1 MDVGFYQHS
10 LGDSTNC
17 LKTGWIG
24 SVLWIPV
31 KQLNSK
37 KNTDYQYQWIDDR
50 KSTRGQL
57 VNQTFWSKAQPN
69 GLNFEQCVTAQSI
82 PGNVIW
88 KDRICSGLNCFICSI
103 PIVQNY
109 YFRGQTKFEQKYS
122 LSWSLQSSKTKI
134 EFLGQRTGR
143 IVWYPMEEKSN
154 LVSKKQNLTF
164 SKHPFGV
171 MNFKDSTGA
180 NAIFTNVCVDFLN
193 SFSNVIFDNDIL
205 SFTV

>member
-1 MDVGFYQHS
+1 MDVEKYEHS

-31 KQLNSK
+31 KQLSNAK
-37 KNTDYQYQWIDDR
+37 ITDNQYQWIDDR
-50 KSTRGQL
+50 KSTRGNL

-82 PGNVIW
+82 RGKVIW

-103 PIVQNY
+103 PMVQNY
-109 YFRGQTKFEQKYS
+109 YLRGQTKFEEKYS

-134 EFLGQRTGR
+134 EFLGQSSGR
-143 IVWYPMEEKSN
+143 IVWYPMEEKFN
-154 LVSKKQNLTF
+154 LVSTKANLTF

-171 MNFKDSTGA
+171 MDLQDSTGA
-180 NAIFTNVCVDFLN
+180 AMIFTNVCIYFLD
-193 SFSNVIFDNDIL
+193 SFL
-205 SFTV
+205 PAYTCKAG